1 MSARSKGESTRA
13 DRSFSDVRETALSE
27 LEGRRVKLPPIS
39 MADMKQLE
47 FYRLRYV
54 PHLVSGQFVDIGVLL
69 FEPQPNGFAYADV
82 RMTSDWRNVYRLD
95 KEVDIEVLQ
104 DLEPYI
110 RMQMRSSQD
119 VSLLLRKFEE
129 SFANMIQ
136 LSPRNVCL
144 AAEPARE
151 LERLC
156 SMYLEEPQP
165 ESLPAAARPK
175 SEHAMILAGI
185 EDALTRAGIWALR
198 IEKTAAAKYTKKRGD
213 SLVFDFGY
221 VLGTEVRFFQ
231 AVPLKANTNK
241 ALILAHRFP
250 KVAECISAEKGTI
263 ARLTAVVS
271 DDLDRTNPDIE
282 FAFDA
287 FKDDNVS
294 IATVAEMPSIAET
307 ARQELNGWGR

>member
-1 MSARSKGESTRA
+1 
-13 DRSFSDVRETALSE
+13 
-27 LEGRRVKLPPIS
+27 
-39 MADMKQLE
+39 MKQLE

-69 FEPQPNGFAYADV
+69 FEPQPNDFAYADV

-282 FAFDA
+282 FALDA
-287 FKDDNVS
+287 FKDNGVKV
-294 IATVAEMPSIAET
+294 ATVADMPSIADET
-307 ARQELNGWGR
+307 RRDLNALGQ

>member
-1 MSARSKGESTRA
+1 
-13 DRSFSDVRETALSE
+13 
-27 LEGRRVKLPPIS
+27 

-282 FAFDA
+282 FALDA
-287 FKDDNVS
+287 FKDNGVKV
-294 IATVAEMPSIAET
+294 ATVADMPSIADET
-307 ARQELNGWGR
+307 RRDLNALGQ

>member
-1 MSARSKGESTRA
+1 M
-13 DRSFSDVRETALSE
+13 
-27 LEGRRVKLPPIS
+27 KLPPIS

-156 SMYLEEPQP
+156 SMYLEEPQL
-165 ESLPAAARPK
+165 ESSPAAGRPK
-175 SEHAMILAGI
+175 NERAMILAGI
-185 EDALTRAGIWALR
+185 EDALSRAGIWGLR

-282 FAFDA
+282 FALDA
-287 FKDDNVS
+287 FKDNGVKVV
-294 IATVAEMPSIAET
+294 TVADMPSIADET
-307 ARQELNGWGR
+307 RRDLNALGQ

>member
-1 MSARSKGESTRA
+1 M
-13 DRSFSDVRETALSE
+13 
-27 LEGRRVKLPPIS
+27 KLPPIS

-282 FAFDA
+282 FALDA
-287 FKDDNVS
+287 FKDNGVKV
-294 IATVAEMPSIAET
+294 ATVADMPSIADET
-307 ARQELNGWGR
+307 RRDLNALGQ

>member
-1 MSARSKGESTRA
+1 M
-13 DRSFSDVRETALSE
+13 
-27 LEGRRVKLPPIS
+27 KLPPIS

-221 VLGTEVRFFQ
+221 VVGTEVRFFQ
-231 AVPLKANTNK
+231 AVPLKANTNH

-250 KVAECISAEKGTI
+250 KVAECISAENGTI

-271 DDLDRTNPDIE
+271 DNLDRTNPDIE
-282 FAFDA
+282 FALDA
-287 FKDDNVS
+287 FKDNGVKV
-294 IATVAEMPSIAET
+294 ATVADMPSIADET
-307 ARQELNGWGR
+307 RRDLNALGQ

>member
-1 MSARSKGESTRA
+1 
-13 DRSFSDVRETALSE
+13 
-27 LEGRRVKLPPIS
+27 VKSPPMS
-39 MADMKQLE
+39 MADLKQLE
-47 FYRLRYV
+47 FYLLRYV
-54 PHLVSGQFVDIGVLL
+54 PYLVSGRFVDIGVLL
-69 FEPQPNGFAYADV
+69 FEPHPTGFGYAEV

-110 RMQMRSSQD
+110 RMQMRNSQD

-144 AAEPARE
+144 AAEPGRE

-156 SMYLEEPQP
+156 SIYLEEPP
-165 ESLPAAARPK
+165 SDAIPARHRPK
-175 SEHAMILAGI
+175 GERAMILAGI

-198 IEKTAAAKYTKKRGD
+198 LEKISAIKYTKKNGD

-221 VLGTEVRFFQ
+221 LVGTEVRFFQ
-231 AVPLKANTNK
+231 PVPLKATTHQ
-241 ALILAHRFP
+241 AVILAHRFP
-250 KVAECISAEKGTI
+250 KIAERISAENGTI

-282 FAFDA
+282 FALGA
-287 FKDDNVS
+287 FIENGVKV
-294 IATVAEMPSIAET
+294 ATVAEMPSIADET
-307 ARQELNGWGR
+307 REALNALGR

>member
-1 MSARSKGESTRA
+1 
-13 DRSFSDVRETALSE
+13 
-27 LEGRRVKLPPIS
+27 
-39 MADMKQLE
+39 
-47 FYRLRYV
+47 
-54 PHLVSGQFVDIGVLL
+54 
-69 FEPQPNGFAYADV
+69 
-82 RMTSDWRNVYRLD
+82 MTSDWRNVYRLD

-110 RMQMRSSQD
+110 RMQMRNSQD

-144 AAEPARE
+144 AAEPGRE

-156 SMYLEEPQP
+156 SIYLEEPP
-165 ESLPAAARPK
+165 SDAIPARHRPK
-175 SEHAMILAGI
+175 GERAMILAGI

-198 IEKTAAAKYTKKRGD
+198 LEKISAIKYTKKKGD

-221 VLGTEVRFFQ
+221 LVGTEVRFFQ
-231 AVPLKANTNK
+231 PVPLKATTHQ
-241 ALILAHRFP
+241 AVILAHRFP
-250 KVAECISAEKGTI
+250 KIAERISAENGTI

-282 FAFDA
+282 FALGA
-287 FKDDNVS
+287 FIENGVKV
-294 IATVAEMPSIAET
+294 ATVAEMPSIADET
-307 ARQELNGWGR
+307 REALNALGR

>member
-1 MSARSKGESTRA
+1 
-13 DRSFSDVRETALSE
+13 
-27 LEGRRVKLPPIS
+27 
-39 MADMKQLE
+39 
-47 FYRLRYV
+47 
-54 PHLVSGQFVDIGVLL
+54 
-69 FEPQPNGFAYADV
+69 
-82 RMTSDWRNVYRLD
+82 MTSDWRNVYRLD

-165 ESLPAAARPK
+165 ESMPARHRPK

-198 IEKTAAAKYTKKRGD
+198 FEKISATKYTKKRGD

-282 FAFDA
+282 FALDA
-287 FKDDNVS
+287 FKDNGVKV
-294 IATVAEMPSIAET
+294 ATVADMPSIADET
-307 ARQELNGWGR
+307 REDLNALGQ